1 MRLLFSK
8 STKEV
13 FSVYR
18 VWHSPNTLPTMIHG
32 QAFLYYDLTTP
43 YLDSSSYLPPRDALS
58 SSLGLSPGNLYQYL
72 NVYLEQFKNTTYQEF
87 KMTRFHCI

>member
-1 MRLLFSK
+1 MCLLFSK

-43 YLDSSSYLPPRDALS
+43 HLDSSPYEQLFGFEPWEPLPPKCLLRAIQEHNLS
-58 SSLGLSPGNLYQYL
+58 TVQDD
-72 NVYLEQFKNTTYQEF
+72 
-87 KMTRFHCI
+87 